1 MKNRTLPSW
10 IAGGAILLLVVATA
24 TAAENPNTIAEK
36 AYELRLAGQVEEAV
50 QLLEDGLSEQPQ
62 AAVLHYE
69 MARAKLYLFDF
80 PAMQREAEAAALDEP
95 ENPKYHYF
103 AALASCYSLIDAAH
117 HQDEERMKTFSRQ
130 AIDELEAALASDP
143 DYHQARFMLVQ
154 LSVEMARD
162 EGVKV
167 EDTEPHVRLLE
178 EKDPI
183 LGAKARCCLVDEK
196 EKKKIWDKI
205 LTDYPEDPRALF
217 EAAEGLIEVGDLE
230 RASECLEKAIQ
241 KNKENCYGL
250 LRLGLAYTMQ
260 EDWDRAMGLT
270 QRYLLLEPPVALKAF
285 AMDRLGRIHSRM
297 GDEAKSRELIQK
309 ARELDPHVWQTFM
322 PPPQEIFVSP

>member
-1 MKNRTLPSW
+1 MKSLTLPSW

-50 QLLEDGLSEQPQ
+50 QQLEAGLVEQPQ

-80 PAMQREAEAAALDEP
+80 PSMQREAEAAALNEP

-103 AALASCYSLIDAAH
+103 AAIASCYSLIDAAH
-117 HQDEERMKTFSRQ
+117 HQDEGRMKTLGRH

-143 DYHQARFMLVQ
+143 DYHQARFELVR
-154 LSVEMARD
+154 LSVEMAGD
-162 EGVKV
+162 VGVKV
-167 EDTEPHVRLLE
+167 DDTEPHVRLLE
-178 EKDPI
+178 EKDPV

-205 LTDYPEDPRALF
+205 LTDYPEDSRALF

-230 RASECLEKAIQ
+230 RASECLDKAIR
-241 KNKENCYGL
+241 KNRENCYGL
-250 LRLGLAYTMQ
+250 LRLGMAYSIQ

-270 QRYLLLEPPVALKAF
+270 QRYLLLKPPIALKAF

-297 GDEAKSRELIQK
+297 GDEAKSRELIQN